1 MMPEQLSRTELTS
14 AFPWFCPHCRRKEVR
29 RATISYQCPRVYE
42 GQPITVVLARLSV
55 PRCDNC
61 GELVFDYEA
70 EEQINQ
76 AYQDQNKTLNVAN
89 GSHQVSSLPNAATTS
104 SPPSS
109 TPKP

>member
-1 MMPEQLSRTELTS
+1 MMPEQLSRTELTR

-29 RATISYQCPRVYE
+29 RATISYECPRVFN
-42 GQPITVVLARLSV
+42 GQPITVVLPRLSV

-61 GELVFDYEA
+61 GELIFDYEA